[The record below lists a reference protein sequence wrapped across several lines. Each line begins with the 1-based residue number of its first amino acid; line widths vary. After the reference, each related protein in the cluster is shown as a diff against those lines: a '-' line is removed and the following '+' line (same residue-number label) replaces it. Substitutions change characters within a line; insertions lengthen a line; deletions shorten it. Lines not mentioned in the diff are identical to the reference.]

1 MGITLGM
8 TEWYL
13 WHLDEESHKQHEMLY
28 IVKIVDLDGL
38 GKEGRKV
45 PIFVPKFK
53 TFLFG
58 ILHMLQKPYCEHDA
72 AILIVNAPF
81 VFRLV
86 WGMVSL
92 ILTEKQKTKFILL
105 GHTSDPNVKAKLL
118 RLVPKSILPVQL
130 GGDLHENA
138 EAAAVGEQE
147 VLAREALSK

>member
-92 ILTEKQKTKFILL
+92 ILTEKQKTKFMLL
-105 GHTSDPNVKAKLL
+105 GHVSGEAMQLDPA
-118 RLVPKSILPVQL
+118 
-130 GGDLHENA
+130 G
-138 EAAAVGEQE
+138 AAAVQE
-147 VLAREALSK
+147 VPDSKKKRCCTISWQMKK